1 MEIIIGKTAGFCF
14 GVQNAVSK
22 TVEQLNKANS
32 IYCLGEL
39 VHNKQVTNE
48 LIEKGVKFIDNI
60 EEAKNKVII
69 RAHGIPK
76 EIYQIAKE
84 LKLEVIDLT
93 CPKVLH
99 THKLAEEYA
108 NKGYFIILTGKIN
121 HPETI
126 GTMSFCGDNYFV
138 IEEEKELEQA
148 IEKFRN
154 SSSDKLLLISQTT
167 YSMEN
172 FRRISKNLQEKIASD
187 KLEIKNTIC
196 SATQQRQEETE
207 EISKQVDLMI
217 IVGGKH
223 SSNTT
228 KLYETADKH
237 CKNVLFIETAEEVD
251 IKQLVGIKK
260 IGIMAGASTHKKS
273 IEQVVEKIQKIC

>member
-1 MEIIIGKTAGFCF
+1 MEIIIGKTSGFCF
-14 GVQNAVSK
+14 GVQNAVTK
-22 TVEQLNKANS
+22 TIEQLNKENS

-48 LIEKGVKFIDNI
+48 LVEKGAKFVENI

-76 EIYQIAKE
+76 ETYKKAEK
-84 LKLEVIDLT
+84 LNLEVIDLT
-93 CPKVLH
+93 CPKVLYIH
-99 THKLAEEYA
+99 NIAEEYA
-108 NKGYFIILTGKIN
+108 KKGYFILLTGQIN

-126 GTMSFCGDNYFV
+126 GTISFCGNNYCV
-138 IEEEKELEQA
+138 IEEENEVENA
-148 IEKFRN
+148 IKKFIH
-154 SSSDKLLLISQTT
+154 SSSNKLLLISQTT
-167 YSMEN
+167 YSMEK
-172 FRRISKNLQEKIASD
+172 FGRITQKLKEKIAQE

-196 SATQQRQEETE
+196 SATKQRQEETK

-228 KLYETADKH
+228 KLYEIATNY
-237 CKNVLFIETAEEVD
+237 CNNVLFVESAEEVS
-251 IKQLVGIKK
+251 INEKLEIKK
-260 IGIMAGASTHKKS
+260 IGIMAGASTSKISVKK
-273 IEQVVEKIQKIC
+273 VVEKLQKTC